1 MSSAA
6 RRAAALNE
14 FAGRQAGLLTRRQL
28 RELGADADYIRNQ
41 AAAGRWQAWGANVV
55 ALHTG
60 PLADEQVAWLAVL
73 DGGDDCVLAG
83 LSALH
88 QLGLTG
94 FVVDRVQTAVPA
106 GAGRPMRHDLYLRRV
121 SRRLTPAAVHPVR
134 LPPQMRA
141 TAALLDALENTRLPL
156 RGCALLAAVVQQR
169 LIRADQLRPLI
180 DAERTLPH
188 RRTYLRAS
196 GDIEGGAHSLNEID
210 FRRLARRAQ
219 IPAPRGQMVRLDRQG
234 RKRYLDVDFDGFG
247 VEVDGAIHLRPLAW
261 WDDMFRLNDIAIR
274 QKPMLRFPSVGIYLR
289 PDEVM
294 AQLRDAHRRW
304 PGK

>member
-14 FAGRQAGLLTRRQL
+14 FAGRQAGLMTRRQL
-28 RELGADADYIRNQ
+28 RALGADADYIRSQ

-60 PLADEQVAWLAVL
+60 PLSHEQVAWLAVL
-73 DGGDDCVLAG
+73 DGGDHCVLAG
-83 LSALH
+83 LSTLH

-94 FVVDRVQTAVPA
+94 FAVDRVHTAVPP
-106 GAGRPMRHDLYLRRV
+106 GAGRPRRHDLFLRRV

-141 TAALLDALENTRLPL
+141 PVALLDALENTRLPL

-180 DAERTLPH
+180 DAERTLPN
-188 RRTYLRAS
+188 RPTYLKVS

-210 FRRLARRAQ
+210 FRRLARRVQAQ
-219 IPAPRGQMVRLDRQG
+219 RHRDTAEADAPLPVG
-234 RKRYLDVDFDGFG
+234 R
-247 VEVDGAIHLRPLAW
+247 
-261 WDDMFRLNDIAIR
+261 
-274 QKPMLRFPSVGIYLR
+274 
-289 PDEVM
+289 
-294 AQLRDAHRRW
+294 
-304 PGK
+304 

>member
-1 MSSAA
+1 MLLRRGGPGRGDNTSPVDGGHSASELRHPHGMSSAA

-14 FAGRQAGLLTRRQL
+14 FSGRQAGLLTRRQL

-106 GAGRPMRHDLYLRRV
+106 GAGRPMRHDLFLRRV

-141 TAALLDALENTRLPL
+141 TAALLDAPQNNQPPPPRMGPPP
-156 RGCALLAAVVQQR
+156 GG
-169 LIRADQLRPLI
+169 RP
-180 DAERTLPH
+180 
-188 RRTYLRAS
+188 
-196 GDIEGGAHSLNEID
+196 
-210 FRRLARRAQ
+210 
-219 IPAPRGQMVRLDRQG
+219 
-234 RKRYLDVDFDGFG
+234 
-247 VEVDGAIHLRPLAW
+247 
-261 WDDMFRLNDIAIR
+261 
-274 QKPMLRFPSVGIYLR
+274 
-289 PDEVM
+289 
-294 AQLRDAHRRW
+294 
-304 PGK
+304 